1 LLINGGFKMYCNGIQ
16 SYRKT
21 NVVTSDPVRLVIIC
35 YEGAIDNLKLAK
47 AKIKEKDYEKKA
59 KAIIK
64 AQDIIA
70 ELKCSLD
77 FEKGGQVA
85 NNLESLYNYMLRR
98 ILQADLNKDVGPI
111 DEVIGMFSELLSAWQ
126 EVASRGDSEIQ
137 PAEKHFYKERGV
149 MASRYVSV

>member
-1 LLINGGFKMYCNGIQ
+1 MYYNGVQ

-21 NVVTSDPVRLVIIC
+21 NITTSDPVKLVMIC

-47 AKIKEKDYEKKA
+47 EKIKEKDYEKKA

-126 EVASRGDSEIQ
+126 EVASKPISQTQPSEDSLYQ
-137 PAEKHFYKERGV
+137 EKRAVGSGHIS
-149 MASRYVSV
+149 A